1 MKKAI
6 AGLMLVCLVTT
17 GCTGSFSLTKKV
29 YNWHHSNPDKWL
41 DEGGFL
47 VCILLPIYGISTFAD
62 AIVFNSIEFWTGE
75 NPVTA
80 SADTKTKQVKE
91 GTAEA
96 TISYNA
102 QSDQLTVASNQA
114 PTLTFEKGD
123 NMVLAKNTQG
133 DVLYASSVNENGDLT
148 VYDRNLEPVK
158 SYSADEVAAMKE
170 KYTK

>member
-1 MKKAI
+1 MKRLLSI
-6 AGLMLVCLVTT
+6 LVLFVFVTT
-17 GCTGSFSLTKKV
+17 GCTGSFNLTKKV

-62 AIVFNSIEFWTGE
+62 AIVFNSIEFWTGD
-75 NPVTA
+75 NPVV
-80 SADTKTKQVKE
+80 SIETKTKQVKE
-91 GTAEA
+91 GNAEA

-102 QSDQLTVASNQA
+102 KNDQLTVASNQA

-133 DVLYASSVNENGDLT
+133 DVLYASSVNDNGDLT

-158 SYSADEVAAMKE
+158 SYSASEVAAMKE
-170 KYTK
+170 KYLK

>member
-1 MKKAI
+1 MRKAL
-6 AGLMLVCLVTT
+6 AGLLLVCLVTT
-17 GCTGSFSLTKKV
+17 GCTGSFNLTKKV

-80 SADTKTKQVKE
+80 SAETKTKQVKQ
-91 GTAEA
+91 GAAEA
-96 TISYNA
+96 TISLNE
-102 QSDQLTVASNQA
+102 QKQLTIASNQA
-114 PTLTFEKGD
+114 PTVTIEKSD

-133 DVLYASSVNENGDLT
+133 DVLYASSVNENGGLT
-148 VYDRNLEPVK
+148 VYDSNLEPVK
-158 SYSADEVAAMKE
+158 TYSADEVAVMKE